1 MDKLLLTIPEAAA
14 QLGLGRSKMYQLIG
28 EGLIPVVRI
37 GRSVRVRSKAL
48 EDLVARLQEE
58 AAEEAESGERQS

>member
-14 QLGLGRSKMYQLIG
+14 QLGLGRSKIYQLLG
-28 EGLIPVVRI
+28 EGILPVVRI
-37 GRSVRVRSKAL
+37 GRAVRIPRQAL

-58 AAEEAESGERQS
+58 AAAEEGADD